1 MNKNTYTVYCHTN
14 KINGKK
20 YIGITSQKPEK
31 RWGTNGR
38 NYKGQKFHN
47 AIEKYGWDNFEHELL
62 FNNLTEQSA
71 KDKEIELIR
80 TYNTQRNGYNISSG
94 GDDIYDNSI
103 PLSQYDLD
111 GNFIKEW
118 ESASQIE
125 RELGYSKSS
134 ILRCVNGESK
144 QSYGH
149 IWIKKGDDLIIGNHL
164 YKEYMNEID
173 MYEKEGTFIKTFIS
187 PPIASQETGISLS
200 HIRECYN
207 GNLLSAGGYVWRL
220 HGDSFDKYRTNRTT
234 NTFLDKSVYIYDL
247 SGNLLYKFLSE
258 KEASVFL
265 ECDASAVGRACRGGN
280 ISCKGYILRFD
291 GDPFDK
297 YSTNISKKVTKN
309 SYNPK
314 INIAVDQYTFD
325 GEFVSTYPSISNAS
339 KTLGG
344 VYHILDVIN
353 KKRKYAGGYY
363 WTRHGEPLV
372 IEDKKI
378 SVKSYYK
385 DGNIAKKYDDICEAA
400 LEMNTTVSRM
410 KEACV
415 GKRITVGGFVWRY
428 EEDDF
433 DSYKT
438 SRKVDAKVS
447 NFCESRCIN
456 G

>member
-200 HIRECYN
+200 HIR
-207 GNLLSAGGYVWRL
+207 
-220 HGDSFDKYRTNRTT
+220 
-234 NTFLDKSVYIYDL
+234 
-247 SGNLLYKFLSE
+247 
-258 KEASVFL
+258 
-265 ECDASAVGRACRGGN
+265 
-280 ISCKGYILRFD
+280 
-291 GDPFDK
+291 
-297 YSTNISKKVTKN
+297 
-309 SYNPK
+309 
-314 INIAVDQYTFD
+314 
-325 GEFVSTYPSISNAS
+325 
-339 KTLGG
+339 
-344 VYHILDVIN
+344 
-353 KKRKYAGGYY
+353 
-363 WTRHGEPLV
+363 
-372 IEDKKI
+372 
-378 SVKSYYK
+378 
-385 DGNIAKKYDDICEAA
+385 
-400 LEMNTTVSRM
+400 
-410 KEACV
+410 
-415 GKRITVGGFVWRY
+415 
-428 EEDDF
+428 
-433 DSYKT
+433 
-438 SRKVDAKVS
+438 
-447 NFCESRCIN
+447 
-456 G
+456 